1 MTMPQMTLSPQ
12 MTMSPMTATA
22 FPRLRSSLD
31 AVYNELSDQ
40 ELDALVAEIY
50 GPGVTAEDVEGF
62 FDDIGRGLQS
72 AAGAVGHFVQQAA
85 PVVAKALPA
94 IAQGAMTGASVG
106 GPIGAIVGA
115 AAGGAGGILSQS
127 KDPTLRGI
135 GGAIGGVS
143 QLASSFTGGGA
154 LSNIAKVGL
163 GALSGQAGGVQGITG
178 ALGGLA
184 GLPGPV
190 GKIAGAI
197 NQVAP
202 IAQQVA
208 GLTRGGASANALI
221 GLLTRPE
228 TLQALTSA
236 AMGQFGKPNVMV
248 GNQPVAVQ
256 SLLKALGNLSERA
269 AGEAVTVPSEALP
282 AYFYGESGE
291 LAIDPADSDQR
302 TDALLTLLALTAPR
316 WTAPTPAPSSAN
328 GAEYAEDTPAHAFAD
343 RHLALQEWWEDE
355 EAA

>member
-1 MTMPQMTLSPQ
+1 MTISGTVLPN
-12 MTMSPMTATA
+12 
-22 FPRLRSSLD
+22 LRRSL
-31 AVYNELSDQ
+31 AAEYNELSDQ

-50 GPGVTAEDVEGF
+50 GPGVTAEDVEGL
-62 FDDIGRGLQS
+62 FDDIGRGLHS

-85 PVVAKALPA
+85 PAVGKALPA
-94 IAQGAMTGASVG
+94 IAQGALTGASVG

-143 QLASSFTGGGA
+143 QLASTFTGGGA
-154 LSNIAKVGL
+154 LSNLAKVGV
-163 GALSGQAGGVQGITG
+163 GALSGGGGASITG
-178 ALGGLA
+178 ALGSLA
-184 GLPGPV
+184 GVPGPL
-190 GKIAGAI
+190 GKIAGTI

-202 IAQQVA
+202 IAAQI
-208 GLTRGGASANALI
+208 GSLGRGGSANALI

-228 TLQALTSA
+228 TLQALSSA

-256 SLLKALGNLSERA
+256 SILKALGNLSERA
-269 AGEAVTVPSEALP
+269 ASEAVAVPAEGLP
-282 AYFYGESGE
+282 PYFYGESGE
-291 LAIDPADSDQR
+291 LAVDPADSDQR
-302 TDALLTLLALTAPR
+302 TDALLALLALTAPR
-316 WTAPTPAPSSAN
+316 WAAPAPAAAPASDS
-328 GAEYAEDTPAHAFAD
+328 EYTQAHALAD
-343 RHLALQEWWEDE
+343 RALIAQEWWENE